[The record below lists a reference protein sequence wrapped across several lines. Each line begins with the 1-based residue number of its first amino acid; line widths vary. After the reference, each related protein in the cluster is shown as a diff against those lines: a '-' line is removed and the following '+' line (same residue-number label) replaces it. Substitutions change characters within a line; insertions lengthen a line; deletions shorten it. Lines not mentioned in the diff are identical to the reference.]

1 MPSRK
6 QRRRQLKEKRHEYE
20 FVYVDGEGN
29 ELEELPE
36 GFEEEQ
42 KERGPSRNGA
52 APRNGSKPTAK
63 KQPPQRGG
71 RAGRTPPVPSWN
83 RALKRGALLGVVV
96 FALFSFTAKGH
107 WASVLP
113 LALLYTVLFV
123 PFTYVIDRFA
133 YKRWL
138 ARTSGSAPPR
148 ATKKR

>member
-1 MPSRK
+1 MPTRK
-6 QRRRQLKEKRHEYE
+6 QKRRELKAQRHDYE

-29 ELEELPE
+29 ELDELPE

-42 KERGPSRNGA
+42 KERPAS
-52 APRNGSKPTAK
+52 RNGSKPAAR
-63 KQPPQRGG
+63 KQPPQRGAR
-71 RAGRTPPVPSWN
+71 RAPPEPSWN

-96 FALFSFTAKGH
+96 FALFSLTAKGH

-133 YKRWL
+133 YKRYQ
-138 ARTSGSAPPR
+138 ARISGGTPAASK
-148 ATKKR
+148 KKR

>member
-29 ELEELPE
+29 ELEELPD
-36 GFEEEQ
+36 GFEEEK
-42 KERGPSRNGA
+42 KEPA
-52 APRNGSKPTAK
+52 AARNGSKPGSKPVAK
-63 KQPPQRGG
+63 KQAPPQRGG

-83 RALKRGALLGVVV
+83 RAIKRGGLLGVVV
-96 FALFSFTAKGH
+96 FVLFSLTAKGN
-107 WASVLP
+107 WTSILP

-133 YKRWL
+133 YRRWQ
-138 ARTSGSAPPR
+138 ARQPGGGSSSPP
-148 ATKKR
+148 AKKR

>member
-1 MPSRK
+1 MPTRK

-36 GFEEEQ
+36 DFEEKP
-42 KERGPSRNGA
+42 KERASA
-52 APRNGSKPTAK
+52 RNGSKPTAK
-63 KQPPQRGG
+63 KQPQRGG
-71 RAGRTPPVPSWN
+71 RATRTPPVPSWN
-83 RALKRGALLGVVV
+83 RALKRGGLLGIVV
-96 FALFSFTAKGH
+96 FILFSFTAKGH

-133 YKRWL
+133 YKRWE
-138 ARTSGSAPPR
+138 ARQSGGGSSGA
-148 ATKKR
+148 KKR

>member
-6 QRRRQLKEKRHEYE
+6 QRRRELKQKRHEYE

-42 KERGPSRNGA
+42 KERAPS
-52 APRNGSKPTAK
+52 RNGSKPTAK

-71 RAGRTPPVPSWN
+71 RAARTPPVPSWN

-133 YKRWL
+133 YKRWQ
-138 ARTSGSAPPR
+138 ARTSGGASPP
-148 ATKKR
+148 AKKKR

>member
-6 QRRRQLKEKRHEYE
+6 QRRRELKQKRHEYE

-36 GFEEEQ
+36 GFEEET
-42 KERGPSRNGA
+42 KERSPA
-52 APRNGSKPTAK
+52 RNGSKPAAK

-83 RALKRGALLGVVV
+83 RALKRGGLLGIVV
-96 FALFSFTAKGH
+96 FALFSFTAKGN
-107 WASVLP
+107 WASVVP

-123 PFTYVIDRFA
+123 PFTYFIDRFA
-133 YKRWL
+133 YKRYQ
-138 ARTSGSAPPR
+138 ARLEAGPP
-148 ATKKR
+148 AKKR

>member
-1 MPSRK
+1 MPTRK
-6 QRRRQLKEKRHEYE
+6 QRRRELKQKRHEYE

-36 GFEEEQ
+36 GFEEEEK
-42 KERGPSRNGA
+42 KERTPSRNGA
-52 APRNGSKPTAK
+52 KPAAK
-63 KQPPQRGG
+63 KQAPQRGG

-96 FALFSFTAKGH
+96 FALFSFTAKGN

-113 LALLYTVLFV
+113 LALLYTVLFI

-133 YKRWL
+133 YKRYQ
-138 ARTSGSAPPR
+138 ARLEAGPP
-148 ATKKR
+148 AKKR